1 MDMDSNK
8 ADPYVVLRLG
18 MEEHRTRYKD
28 DAGGTLVV
36 FNEVLSFSKRLQ
48 DNLLRVQVLDR
59 WPRNIPKKKL
69 QFFQKKIISLTCEF
83 CLTGAQTRII
93 SWEKVTST
101 LPNTSSRPGGRARR
115 RCRLKCCSRASLR
128 GR

>member
-1 MDMDSNK
+1 MDMDMDSNK

-59 WPRNIPKKKL
+59 WPPVNNILKQASTFSKKKT
-69 QFFQKKIISLTCEF
+69 ISLTFKTICCECK
-83 CLTGAQTRII
+83 CLTGGLATFQKTNFNFF
-93 SWEKVTST
+93 K
-101 LPNTSSRPGGRARR
+101 
-115 RCRLKCCSRASLR
+115 KK
-128 GR
+128 